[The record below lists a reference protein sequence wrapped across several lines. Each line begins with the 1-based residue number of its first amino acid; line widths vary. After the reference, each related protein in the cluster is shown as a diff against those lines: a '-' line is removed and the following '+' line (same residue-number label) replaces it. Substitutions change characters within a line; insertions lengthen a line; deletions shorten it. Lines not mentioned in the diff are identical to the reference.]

1 LAYGR
6 GRNERVFVPEELIE
20 NEIQIASSL
29 GNKVFEEKSG
39 DHSWEMTGVIPKSV
53 FIHHQGLQLAQLMAN
68 ANFYKCGDDTMQP
81 HYHTWSPVSTERP
94 DFHQPDFFG
103 LLRFQWRLY
112 VVLLLISFFTKR

>member
-53 FIHHQGLQLAQLMAN
+53 FIHHQGLQLAQLTAN

-81 HYHTWSPVSTERP
+81 HYLTWSPVSTERP